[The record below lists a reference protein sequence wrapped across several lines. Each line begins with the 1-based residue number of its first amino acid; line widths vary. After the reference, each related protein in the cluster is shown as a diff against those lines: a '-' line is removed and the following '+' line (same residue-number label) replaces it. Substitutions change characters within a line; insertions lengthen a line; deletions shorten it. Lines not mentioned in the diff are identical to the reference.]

1 MSGIYIHIPFCKQA
15 CFYCNFHFS
24 TSLRLKNEMITAICN
39 EIKLREEYLQDKYLT
54 SIYFGGGSPS
64 LLDESDLDKIFI
76 TLSRHFS
83 WDSQTEITL
92 EANPDDIDTKKL
104 SIFKKWGINR
114 LSIGVQSFFDID
126 LKWMNRA
133 HDAMDATKCIQLSQD
148 SGFENITIDL
158 IYGSPTTTTEMW
170 QENILRTLNFKIP
183 HLSSYCLTVEEKT
196 ALHYQVKTK
205 ATPAPN
211 PELATEQFNILIDT
225 LTLHGFDH
233 YEISNFGLPGQHAI
247 HNTNYWKGVSYLGI
261 GPSAHSFNGTS
272 RSWNIA
278 NNKKYI
284 DSILLDILPHETE
297 TLSVSSRYNEFV
309 MTGLRTM
316 WGVNDQKIQNFG
328 VEYLTY
334 FMSLIQHEI
343 QKGHVIKNN
352 GNYSLSKEGKHF
364 ADRIAMNLF
373 YVD

>member
-1 MSGIYIHIPFCKQA
+1 M
-15 CFYCNFHFS
+15 
-24 TSLRLKNEMITAICN
+24 
-39 EIKLREEYLQDKYLT
+39 
-54 SIYFGGGSPS
+54 
-64 LLDESDLDKIFI
+64 
-76 TLSRHFS
+76 
-83 WDSQTEITL
+83 
-92 EANPDDIDTKKL
+92 
-104 SIFKKWGINR
+104 
-114 LSIGVQSFFDID
+114 
-126 LKWMNRA
+126 
-133 HDAMDATKCIQLSQD
+133 
-148 SGFENITIDL
+148 
-158 IYGSPTTTTEMW
+158 
-170 QENILRTLNFKIP
+170 
-183 HLSSYCLTVEEKT
+183 
-196 ALHYQVKTK
+196 
-205 ATPAPN
+205 
-211 PELATEQFNILIDT
+211 
-225 LTLHGFDH
+225 
-233 YEISNFGLPGQHAI
+233 
-247 HNTNYWKGVSYLGI
+247 GI

-284 DSILLDILPHETE
+284 DSILLDTLPHETE
-297 TLSVSSRYNEFV
+297 ILSVSSRYNEYI